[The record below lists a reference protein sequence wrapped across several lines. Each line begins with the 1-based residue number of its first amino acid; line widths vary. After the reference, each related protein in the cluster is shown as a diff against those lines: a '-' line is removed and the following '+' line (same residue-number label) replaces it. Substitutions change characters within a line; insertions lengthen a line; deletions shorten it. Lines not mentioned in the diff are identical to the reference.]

1 MKTCPVCGMQ
11 SENEGRFCWS
21 CGYDFSKQ
29 SGGQSRS
36 PNGGAFPGNIQ
47 SGSGNNN
54 NYQYNNYQYND
65 PFTKAGPDRNGVK
78 NDNAYGSSSYGSN
91 VYGQADSA
99 TYQNAES
106 RTEPN
111 SAQDPYNSYYG
122 DEPDY
127 YMTDPIMISP
137 RNIVLCIVFTIIT
150 CGIYGIYW
158 MIKLN
163 DEINILADEPHATT
177 GVMVFLF
184 TLITCGIYGLY
195 WYYRM
200 GERVDR
206 IQGQNSST
214 AILYLVLGIF
224 CLGIIDY
231 ILMQDVINKEV
242 SIMQM

>member
-21 CGYDFSKQ
+21 CGYDFSQQ
-29 SGGQSRS
+29 SDGQSRS
-36 PNGGAFPGNIQ
+36 LNGGAPQGSTSSGGGND
-47 SGSGNNN
+47 
-54 NYQYNNYQYND
+54 NNYQYND
-65 PFTKAGPDRNGVK
+65 PFTKSGPDRYGTDTGSMYGQAESGMYQNAGYGAGPD
-78 NDNAYGSSSYGSN
+78 GS
-91 VYGQADSA
+91 
-99 TYQNAES
+99 
-106 RTEPN
+106 
-111 SAQDPYNSYYG
+111 SAQDPYTSSYYG
-122 DEPDY
+122 DETSY
-127 YMTDPIMISP
+127 YMTDPVMVSP
-137 RNIVLCIVFTIIT
+137 RNIVLCIVLTFVT

-163 DEINILADEPHATT
+163 DEINILADEPHATS
-177 GVMVFLF
+177 GGMVFLF

-195 WYYRM
+195 WYYKM

-224 CLGIIDY
+224 ALGIINY

-242 SIMQM
+242 RVMPM